1 MTLKTL
7 VGITAAGMLALLVAG
22 CTGPSAEELFSKA
35 QSKHADAQHV
45 LDSLKRKADP
55 VELFTPVVAAYELI
69 AEKFPKSEQT
79 EQALF
84 KAAELRTQYLND
96 VPGSVA
102 LYKRYAEAFPAAAK
116 APTAL
121 FMVGYLYNNTLL
133 KPDSAAIAY
142 KHFLELYPQNE
153 LATSAQFEL
162 QTIGKKPEDL
172 IPQPVPSSVTSA
184 PPKKAAAAH

>member
-1 MTLKTL
+1 MTLKIL
-7 VGITAAGMLALLVAG
+7 AGITLAGMLAAVVAG
-22 CTGPSAEELFSKA
+22 CTGPSAEQLLSQA
-35 QSKHADAQHV
+35 QSKHTDAQHI

-55 VELFTPVVAAYELI
+55 VELFTPVVAAYEQV
-69 AEKFPKSEQT
+69 AEKYPKSEQT

-96 VPGSVA
+96 VPGAVA
-102 LYKRYAEAFPAAAK
+102 LYRRYAEAFPAAAK

-121 FMVGYLYNNTLL
+121 FMVGYLYNNSLL

-142 KHFLELYPQNE
+142 THFLELYPQNE

-172 IPQPVPSSVTSA
+172 IPEPVPSKVTSTPSKKSGA
-184 PPKKAAAAH
+184 PH